1 MGISDY
7 DPTARQITH
16 DVVDV
21 SDLRWSSSGS
31 GSGSGTGGTK
41 LDAVVERL
49 TDLQAKGYTGF
60 DVEAYE
66 EQYGGTEVT
75 LKVTRER
82 LENDE
87 EYEVRMKRTEFFKK
101 REYQHFL
108 ELKAKF
114 EDPAKAF

>member
-1 MGISDY
+1 MGISNY
-7 DPTARQITH
+7 DPTARQVTH

-21 SDLRWSSSGS
+21 SGLRWSS
-31 GSGSGTGGTK
+31 

-60 DVEAYE
+60 DVEAYA
-66 EQYGGTEVT
+66 EQTGCTEVT

-82 LENDE
+82 LENDK
-87 EYEVRMKRTEFFKK
+87 EYEVRMKRTEFLEK

-108 ELKAKF
+108 ALKAKF
-114 EDPAKAF
+114 EDPAKASDNSSTPETTVHD